1 MENETVKWF
10 ITKQVIYICWCKS
23 IKQCWGKNF
32 DILLSVP
39 ALITDGL
46 LINILHL
53 AKTIFGINLSS
64 LMTWFGS
71 RLFIG
76 RLTFGCQVKPERP
89 KTISISRTVLIN

>member
-1 MENETVKWF
+1 MCGERNGLLQIRLFIFAGANIQTVL
-10 ITKQVIYICWCKS
+10 
-23 IKQCWGKNF
+23 GKNF

-39 ALITDGL
+39 TLIIDGL

-64 LMTWFGS
+64 LMTWFGN